1 MKRKKKSKKKY
12 IVIAMI
18 IAFVIAVGFI
28 AWQVIG
34 QMRVLSRE
42 ANKILQMDVE
52 NDYLDTNIYTDG
64 DYGVV
69 EATMKSYV
77 MTYMYR
83 LKEFINTNN
92 DDRLSSILGI
102 ENLKNDSPDFT
113 ESLKYIEDKRNAMQS
128 LEKELESLGTEER
141 IMEVFE
147 GTGLNRF
154 FRWIYRREMLE
165 NISLDFFYPAS
176 ELRTAMQE
184 MEKSLDSKKAVL
196 EYLISCQG
204 KWEIEED
211 ALQFETDE
219 LLNGYKKVIAAVS

>member
-1 MKRKKKSKKKY
+1 MKRKSGKKKY
-12 IVIAMI
+12 IVVAMI
-18 IAFVIAVGFI
+18 IVFVIALGVI
-28 AWQVIG
+28 AFQAYGQIRVI
-34 QMRVLSRE
+34 SRE
-42 ANKILQMDVE
+42 ANKILQMDLD

-83 LKEFINTNN
+83 LDQFINTNN
-92 DDRLSSILGI
+92 DDRLSSLLGI
-102 ENLKNDSPDFT
+102 ANLKSDAPNFT
-113 ESLKYIEDKRNAMQS
+113 ESLKYIEEKRNTMES

-141 IMEVFE
+141 IMEVFD

-154 FRWIYRREMLE
+154 FRWIYRREMLQ
-165 NISLDFFYPAS
+165 NISLDFYYPAT
-176 ELRTAMQE
+176 ELRNAMQN

-196 EYLISCQG
+196 EYLISCAG
-204 KWEIEED
+204 KWEIEDD